1 MTRMRVLLFGL
12 LGAIAAS
19 SCTLGPDYRPAAL
32 PKGAEAPTPSADA
45 AVESTEAPPDQ
56 WWHLYDDPALDALV
70 QQAFAANTDLRE
82 AEANLGGARALLEGA
97 RAGMYPSTTT
107 EVGAI
112 RGRDPTTNEILG
124 FTGHRSQTVWLYD
137 ATLDASYE
145 VDLFGRVRRTIEAS
159 RAEAESAA
167 AVRDTVKIEV
177 AAETA
182 RAYAQICALGEQI
195 EVTHHSLDVVGKQLD
210 ITTRQRDAG
219 AGTDFDVVRQQ
230 NLVSQVRATLPPLEG
245 QRRAA
250 LAQLAVLVGKTP
262 AEAPTEVLRCVLPP
276 RLKSLVPIGDGTEM
290 LKRRPDIREADR
302 QFAAATARIGAAKA
316 DLYPTISFQGF
327 YGGANVQPNSVQLGK
342 LGTGNGLAWGIG
354 PSISWSFPNMAAPL
368 ARVHQ
373 ANANQAAALANFD
386 SVVLAALRETEQSLA
401 TYGSELQRHQA
412 LTDAQDQAHRAYQL
426 AQGQLDAG
434 AVSPLDLL
442 SSENTMVSA
451 DAAMAG
457 SDATVIQD
465 QIAVFKALGGGWEP
479 QNPEVGQK

>member
-1 MTRMRVLLFGL
+1 MKRIRALLPGL
-12 LGAIAAS
+12 FGAIAAS
-19 SCTLGPDYRPAAL
+19 SCALGPDYHPAAL
-32 PKGAEAPTPSADA
+32 PKGAEAPMQSADT
-45 AVESTEAPPDQ
+45 AVASAEAPPDQ
-56 WWHLYDDPALDALV
+56 WWHLYDDPALDGLV
-70 QQAFAANTDLRE
+70 QQAFSANTDLRE
-82 AEANLGGARALLEGA
+82 AEANLSAARALLEGA
-97 RAGMYPSTTT
+97 RAGLYPSTTV
-107 EVGAI
+107 EAGGI

-137 ATLDASYE
+137 SVLDASYE

-159 RAEAESAA
+159 RAEAESVA

-177 AAETA
+177 AAEVA

-195 EVTHHSLDVVGKQLD
+195 EVTHHSLDVVAKQLD
-210 ITTRQRDAG
+210 ITTRRRDVG
-219 AGTDFDVVRQQ
+219 AGTDFEVVRQQ

-250 LAQLAVLVGKTP
+250 LAQLAVLLGKAP
-262 AEAPTEVLRCVLPP
+262 AEAPAEVLSCVQPP
-276 RLKSLVPIGDGTEM
+276 RLKSLVPIGDGSGM

-302 QFAAATARIGAAKA
+302 QYAAATARIGAAKA
-316 DLYPTISFQGF
+316 DLYPRISFLGF
-327 YGGANVQPNSVQLGK
+327 YGGADVQFNSVK
-342 LGTGNGLAWGIG
+342 LGQLATGNGLVWGIG

-373 ANANQAAALANFD
+373 ADANQAAALANFD

-401 TYGSELQRHQA
+401 TYGSELQRRQA
-412 LTDAQDQAHRAYQL
+412 LADAQDQAHRAYKL

-451 DAAMAG
+451 DAAAAG
-457 SDATVIQD
+457 SDAAVIQD
-465 QIAVFKALGGGWEP
+465 QISVFKALGGGWEL
-479 QNPEVGQK
+479 QDREVGQK